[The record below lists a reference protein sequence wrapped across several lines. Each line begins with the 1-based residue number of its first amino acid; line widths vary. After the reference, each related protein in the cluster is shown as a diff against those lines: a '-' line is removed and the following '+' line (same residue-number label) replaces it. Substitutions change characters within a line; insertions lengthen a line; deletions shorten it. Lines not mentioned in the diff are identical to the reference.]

1 MRVLV
6 CPTAFKESMSARQVT
21 RAMVEGV
28 SRALPGEAI
37 QRMPVSD
44 GGPGLIDAI
53 AAVDGGERRE
63 HAVTGPL
70 GGQITARSL
79 WTPTGEAV
87 IEAADACGLHLMDPA
102 DRHPLRAHTL
112 GVGEL
117 VMRCLEH
124 GPSAVVLGLGG
135 SGTVDGGTGL
145 ARALGYR
152 FLNSEGSDLP
162 PGGGAL
168 RDLARIECVSG
179 RPDSTTHAAVPVTA
193 IADVR
198 SPLLGPDGAARRFA
212 PQKGA
217 SQDEVETLE
226 TGLER
231 LAERLAEDLAR
242 DVADLPGAGAAG
254 GLGVGCAAFLDADLV
269 AGSDWVLDR
278 VGFDGALESTDLVV
292 TGEGAWDAT
301 SGLGKIVWEIIRRA
315 MAASVPVAL
324 VCGRITGQSPAG
336 VTALDGGGE
345 WLDADAVARL
355 VAEVVG

>member
-6 CPTAFKESMSARQVT
+6 CPTAFKESMSAQQVT
-21 RAMVEGV
+21 GAMVEGV
-28 SRALPGEAI
+28 RLTHPGAEI
-37 QRMPVSD
+37 RRMPVSD

-53 AAVDGGERRE
+53 AAVDGGDRRE

-102 DRHPLRAHTL
+102 DRDPLRAHTL

-124 GPSAVVLGLGG
+124 GPSTVVLGLGG

-145 ARALGYR
+145 ACALGYR
-152 FLNSEGSDLP
+152 FLDSEGSDLA

-168 RDLARIECVSG
+168 RDLARIERLSAA
-179 RPDSTTHAAVPVTA
+179 PDSATPAAVPVTA

-226 TGLER
+226 AGLER
-231 LAERLAEDLAR
+231 LAARLAEDLAR

-278 VGFDGALESTDLVV
+278 VGFDEALESVDLVV

-301 SGLGKIVWEIIRRA
+301 SGLGKIVGEIVHRA
-315 MAASVPVAL
+315 TSASVPVAL

-336 VTALDGGGE
+336 VTAVDGGGE
-345 WLDADAVARL
+345 WLDADAAARL